1 MTYFVKAYGWH
12 ENGTKKCINCVFDL
26 DDVNSKTF
34 IDAIEKA
41 ADLSPYRSNKVICIE
56 EVVVLSKS

>member
-12 ENGTKKCINCVFDL
+12 ENGTKNHFQCVFDL
-26 DDVNSKTF
+26 DEVNAETF
-34 IDAIEKA
+34 INAIEKA
-41 ADLSPYRSNKVICIE
+41 GNLSPYRNDKEVYIE

>member
-12 ENGTKKCINCVFDL
+12 ENGTKKYINCVFDL
-26 DDVNSKTF
+26 DEVNSKTF
-34 IDAIEKA
+34 IDAVEKA
-41 ADLSPYRSNKVICIE
+41 ANLSPYRSDKEVCIE